1 MFRSIILSV
10 LAIGLPISP
19 TLAKTVPVDRQQIT
33 ANISNDLGQLFDWSP
48 TDRRIERIFF
58 DNPEQFHKSFIFTT
72 DGCKKDKC
80 TNASL
85 LNISARPGSGDARS
99 SIKVVLTNRLG
110 KKYIYTINHKRIAIN
125 YFIFCLISGLAGTVL
140 ATLIRLELAVPG
152 SFFFKHDS
160 IRYLQVINGTTTKKI
175 IVKP

>member
-1 MFRSIILSV
+1 MFRFIILSV

-19 TLAKTVPVDRQQIT
+19 ALAKTVSIDRQQIT
-33 ANISNDLGQLFDWSP
+33 ANISNDLGQLLDWSP

-99 SIKVVLTNRLG
+99 SIKVVLANRLG
-110 KKYIYTINHKRIAIN
+110 KKYIYTIRLIKVRSVEDGVITFLPSAPPKVSVARRSVIFPVDPNKPTYIIN
-125 YFIFCLISGLAGTVL
+125 
-140 ATLIRLELAVPG
+140 R
-152 SFFFKHDS
+152 
-160 IRYLQVINGTTTKKI
+160 
-175 IVKP
+175 

>member
-1 MFRSIILSV
+1 MFRSIILSF

-99 SIKVVLTNRLG
+99 SIKVVLANRLG
-110 KKYIYTINHKRIAIN
+110 KKYIYTIRLIKVRAVEDGVITFLPSAPPKGNVARQSAIFPVDPN
-125 YFIFCLISGLAGTVL
+125 KPTYI
-140 ATLIRLELAVPG
+140 
-152 SFFFKHDS
+152 
-160 IRYLQVINGTTTKKI
+160 INR
-175 IVKP
+175 

>member
-1 MFRSIILSV
+1 MFRSIVLSV

-19 TLAKTVPVDRQQIT
+19 TLAKTVSVDRQQIT

-99 SIKVVLTNRLG
+99 SIKVVLANRLG
-110 KKYIYTINHKRIAIN
+110 KKYIYTIRLIKVRAVEDGVITFLPSTPPQVNVARRSVIFPVDPSKPIYIN
-125 YFIFCLISGLAGTVL
+125 
-140 ATLIRLELAVPG
+140 R
-152 SFFFKHDS
+152 
-160 IRYLQVINGTTTKKI
+160 
-175 IVKP
+175 

>member
-1 MFRSIILSV
+1 MFRYIIFSV
-10 LAIGLPISP
+10 LASGLSISP
-19 TLAKTVPVDRQQIT
+19 SIAKTVPVDRQQIT

-99 SIKVVLTNRLG
+99 SIKVVLANRLG
-110 KKYIYTINHKRIAIN
+110 KKYIYTIRLIKVRSVEDGVITFSPTAPQKVNVRQSAIFPVDPN
-125 YFIFCLISGLAGTVL
+125 KPTYI
-140 ATLIRLELAVPG
+140 
-152 SFFFKHDS
+152 
-160 IRYLQVINGTTTKKI
+160 INR
-175 IVKP
+175 

>member
-1 MFRSIILSV
+1 MFRFIILSV

-19 TLAKTVPVDRQQIT
+19 ALAKTVSIDRQQIT
-33 ANISNDLGQLFDWSP
+33 ANISNDLGQLLDWSP

-99 SIKVVLTNRLG
+99 SIKVVLANRLG
-110 KKYIYTINHKRIAIN
+110 KKYIYTIRLIKVRSVEDGVITFLPIAPPKVNVAGRAAVFPIDPNKPTYIIN
-125 YFIFCLISGLAGTVL
+125 
-140 ATLIRLELAVPG
+140 R
-152 SFFFKHDS
+152 
-160 IRYLQVINGTTTKKI
+160 
-175 IVKP
+175 

>member
-19 TLAKTVPVDRQQIT
+19 TLAKTVSVDRQQIT

-48 TDRRIERIFF
+48 TDRRIERILF

-72 DGCKKDKC
+72 DGCTKDKC

-85 LNISARPGSGDARS
+85 LNISARPGGSNARS
-99 SIKVVLTNRLG
+99 SIKVVLANRLG
-110 KKYIYTINHKRIAIN
+110 KKYIYTIRLIKVKSVDDGVITFLPSAPPKVNVGSRTAIFPVDPN
-125 YFIFCLISGLAGTVL
+125 
-140 ATLIRLELAVPG
+140 
-152 SFFFKHDS
+152 
-160 IRYLQVINGTTTKKI
+160 
-175 IVKP
+175 KPIYVNR